1 MVITA
6 PVRTQVFLLYCD
18 KSQTCI
24 LESRAPQTSQRDAKR
39 MFFLEVRPAEAS
51 VETPAARIRAKLPSN
66 SAQNPSLR
74 RQLEDDRS
82 SVRRRVSLKEPKS
95 QSRPA
100 ISRHRKPPESH
111 TVCACVTDPSSA
123 DCHRSDQSAARG
135 RKVATATFLRSQRW
149 PQSLREKFSSQTAL
163 YSLRGR
169 GRACAGGPRP
179 PCAVA
184 ATDAHT
190 QMQRDAAREKLTAP
204 LCHAAR

>member
-1 MVITA
+1 M
-6 PVRTQVFLLYCD
+6 QQKHHLL
-18 KSQTCI
+18 
-24 LESRAPQTSQRDAKR
+24 EERPPETSA
-39 MFFLEVRPAEAS
+39 
-51 VETPAARIRAKLPSN
+51 ETPAAPGLRTGRRPI
-66 SAQNPSLR
+66 AQNPSLR

-82 SVRRRVSLKEPKS
+82 SVRRRVSLRKPKS

-135 RKVATATFLRSQRW
+135 RKAAKATFLRSQRW